1 MFIVVDELHDL
12 FEKLKAASTRSVK
25 PTKELAE
32 LTIFSTEKENTYR
45 RKSISTPHGPP
56 TISSV
61 LEGAVYGPQWPPP
74 SAEAPPT
81 PEEDIEMIDRP
92 ADKNTETADDSSEA
106 TLVDMDQLP
115 PLVEASA
122 ASEVAKHTPGDGTGF
137 PSDKK
142 VSLDMTS
149 AESKEDLEGDAVMI
163 NGNDSPSTVEN
174 MPPLE
179 KPPPI
184 PPRKKT
190 GLVIQT
196 NDQSNQSNNI
206 IADNDFWRFG
216 VQQDVTEIIDNVT
229 FRLQC
234 AIKPTSIDAEGEQMD
249 VIKST
254 FFGAST
260 TFTQKAQSLD
270 KKTEAWSSLIVFPGH
285 KVIRDIYEAIDA
297 AFDEQPVQVENST
310 SLQYVSISRLPPILQ
325 FQIQRTA
332 YDKELKVSFKE
343 RTPVIFPETIYMDRY
358 LATADPDSAVMRRR
372 RETWKWKKELESL
385 EARQLA
391 LKNSQ
396 GEIPVT
402 EALFA
407 MKDYVKAIQ
416 EEEIEDV
423 NIDPALP
430 EALEERISEVAAE
443 LEDLATKINSLRTK
457 LRGQFTDMTQYE
469 YKLHSVFIHRGEAGG
484 GHYWVYIYDF
494 KHDIWREYNDE
505 NVTEVRDRRRIF
517 DDQGNNGNPYFLV
530 YVRSEDKNDL
540 VEAVC
545 RDVQEVQEVSMSDVD
560 AWAGGVEID
569 GQISIVDNGGFEQLP
584 ESSHIEHAQP
594 RPLRPK
600 PASGV
605 SSAWEEN
612 WPPASEGSKDA
623 NGNDW

>member
-1 MFIVVDELHDL
+1 MVCVVVDELHDL
-12 FEKLKAASTRSVK
+12 FEKLKTASTRSVK

-81 PEEDIEMIDRP
+81 PEDDIEMIDPP
-92 ADKNTETADDSSEA
+92 ADKITDTADDSSEA

-115 PLVEASA
+115 ALVKSSPESDIAI
-122 ASEVAKHTPGDGTGF
+122 HTPSDGTTNE
-137 PSDKK
+137 KN
-142 VSLDMTS
+142 SLGMIST
-149 AESKEDLEGDAVMI
+149 ESKKDLEGDAVMV
-163 NGNDSPSTVEN
+163 NGDDSPSTVEN

-184 PPRKKT
+184 PPRNKS

-196 NDQSNQSNNI
+196 NNQSNQSNNI

-234 AIKPTSIDAEGEQMD
+234 AIKPTSIDSEGEQMD

-270 KKTEAWSSLIVFPGH
+270 QKTEAWSSLIVFPGH

-297 AFDEQPVQVENST
+297 AFDEQSVQVENST

-358 LATADPDSAVMRRR
+358 LATPDPDSAVMRRR

-407 MKDYVKAIQ
+407 MKDYVKSIQ
-416 EEEIEDV
+416 EEEIDDIH
-423 NIDPALP
+423 IDPALP
-430 EALEERISEVAAE
+430 QALEDRITEVSME
-443 LEDLATKINSLRTK
+443 LEDLAKQINSLRTK

-545 RDVQEVQEVSMSDVD
+545 RDVQEAHEVSMTDVD
-560 AWAGGVEID
+560 TWAGGVESD
-569 GQISIVDNGGFEQLP
+569 TQITMVDNGGFEQLP
-584 ESSHIEHAQP
+584 ESSHIEHVQP

-600 PASGV
+600 PVPGV
-605 SSAWEEN
+605 SNDWEDK
-612 WPPASEGSKDA
+612 WGPASEGSKDA